1 MTFISYAQNF
11 EDVMLW
17 RALKHVECGFYIDV
31 GAAHPDDYSVTRAF
45 YDRGWKGINIEPTS
59 RFARLAGAR
68 LRDVNLHAAVGCTAS
83 KSTLF
88 VVENAKDI
96 STLDPLTA
104 EGYRAAGWTIGESQ
118 VPIATL
124 ADICR
129 THVKAEISF
138 LKIDV
143 EGAERDVLL
152 GADLERFR
160 PWIVVVEATAPS
172 SQIPSHGG
180 WEELLTVANY
190 RFVWFDGLNRF
201 YVAGEHWERLSPA
214 FAVPP
219 NVFDDFIR
227 ATDMEHLNRIVAAE
241 FRASEAI
248 GRATQAETRVAWVE
262 ARTAEASG
270 LAAQAE
276 ARAAAAETRAA
287 AVEARAAAVEARA
300 VAAEARSN
308 EATARAARA
317 EAHAVQSETRAQS
330 AEIRAVN
337 AESSGAVMATQ
348 YRAALE
354 DAAALRASTSWRL
367 TAPFRALSQLSQNR
381 GRLVG
386 K

>member
-17 RALKHVECGFYIDV
+17 RALKHVEGGFYIDV

-45 YDRGWKGINIEPTS
+45 YDRGWRGINIEPTS

-68 LRDVNLHAAVGCTAS
+68 QRDVNLHTAAGCTAS
-83 KSTLF
+83 NSTLF

-129 THVKAEISF
+129 THVKAEINF

-143 EGAERDVLL
+143 EGAERNVLL

-262 ARTAEASG
+262 ARAAEAAG

-276 ARAAAAETRAA
+276 ARAAAAEARAA
-287 AVEARAAAVEARA
+287 AAETRAAAVEARA

-308 EATARAARA
+308 EATGRAAGA

-330 AEIRAVN
+330 AEIRAVS

-367 TAPFRALSQLSQNR
+367 TAPFRALSQLFRNR
-381 GRLVG
+381 DRLVG

>member
-17 RALKHVECGFYIDV
+17 RALKHVEGGFYIDV

-45 YDRGWKGINIEPTS
+45 YDRGWRGINIEPTS

-68 LRDVNLHAAVGCTAS
+68 QRDVNLHTTAGCTAS

-104 EGYRAAGWTIGESQ
+104 EGYRAAGWTIGKSQ

-124 ADICR
+124 ADICC
-129 THVKAEISF
+129 THVKAEINF

-143 EGAERDVLL
+143 EGAERNVLL
-152 GADLERFR
+152 GADLARFR

-190 RFVWFDGLNRF
+190 QFVWFDGLNRF

-262 ARTAEASG
+262 ARAAEAAG

-276 ARAAAAETRAA
+276 GARAAAAET
-287 AVEARAAAVEARA
+287 RAAAVEARA

-308 EATARAARA
+308 EATGRAAGA

-330 AEIRAVN
+330 AEIRAVS

-367 TAPFRALSQLSQNR
+367 TAPFRALSQLFRNR
-381 GRLVG
+381 DRLVG